1 MQSLRK
7 YNKGIKHLLCAIDL
21 FRKYAWVVLLKGKR
35 GISIFNAFHK
45 TISKEGK
52 SNKICVNQSGEFYNK
67 LFQRFLKKNNI

>member
-45 TISKEGK
+45 AISKEGK
-52 SNKICVNQSGEFYNK
+52 SNKICANQSSEFYNK
-67 LFQRFLKKNNI
+67 RFQRFLKINNI